1 MKSKENY
8 SDLSVKELT
17 ERLSERVEELEN
29 LRMQQS
35 TQQITNPLRIRFVRR
50 DIARIKTLMH
60 QQELSKQE
68 SKEQ

>member
-8 SDLSVKELT
+8 SDLSVEELT

-35 TQQITNPLRIRFVRR
+35 TQQLTNPLRIRFVRR

>member
-8 SDLSVKELT
+8 SDLSVEELT

-50 DIARIKTLMH
+50 DIARIKTDP
-60 QQELSKQE
+60 
-68 SKEQ
+68 

>member
-8 SDLSVKELT
+8 SDLSVEELT